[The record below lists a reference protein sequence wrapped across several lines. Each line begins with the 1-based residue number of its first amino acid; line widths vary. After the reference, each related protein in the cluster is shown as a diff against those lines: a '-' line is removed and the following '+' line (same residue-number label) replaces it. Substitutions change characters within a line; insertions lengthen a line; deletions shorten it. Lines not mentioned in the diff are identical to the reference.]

1 MISKGYSNIHQSN
14 IVVMLHGLIYSS
26 STNIMSP
33 TLWTSP
39 EQHTLSSNPYYEF
52 LQFKLLVWGDPLVNL
67 ASVPLQHIF
76 KLKSCCLLLLT
87 STWRQPNFNL
97 ISSIPSTNHSYFNS
111 KFFESY
117 LCSST
122 LDKLQ
127 SHIHFSTL
135 VAKSLNPILSKF
147 HTIFQIMDATF
158 ATYCCT

>member
-52 LQFKLLVWGDPLVNL
+52 LQFKLLVWGDPLINL

-76 KLKSCCLLLLT
+76 KLYSPEVSQVLLPPPPHLHMEATQLQFDFINT
-87 STWRQPNFNL
+87 VDQPTPT
-97 ISSIPSTNHSYFNS
+97 SIPNSLTLIFAHQHWTSY
-111 KFFESY
+111 
-117 LCSST
+117 
-122 LDKLQ
+122 
-127 SHIHFSTL
+127 
-135 VAKSLNPILSKF
+135 NP
-147 HTIFQIMDATF
+147 TF
-158 ATYCCT
+158 TSQP